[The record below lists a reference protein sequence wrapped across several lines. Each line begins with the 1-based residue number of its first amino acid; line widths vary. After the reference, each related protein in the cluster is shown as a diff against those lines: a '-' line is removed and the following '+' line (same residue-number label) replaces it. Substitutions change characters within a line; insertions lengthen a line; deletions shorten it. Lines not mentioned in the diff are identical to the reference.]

1 MIEFLIRRFVPDWQQ
16 VQRTDVRERYGTL
29 AAAVGILSNIFLCI
43 IKGLIGLFSGSIAVT
58 ADAVNNLS
66 DAGSSVITL
75 LAFKIAGKP
84 ADEEHPYGHAR
95 MEYISG
101 MAVSFIIIL
110 LGLELMGSSFEKI
123 LHPEEVGVSA
133 LTYLVLIVSIA
144 VKLWQ
149 GMFNRN
155 LGKRISSEA
164 LLKNGGE
171 IFRVQQTMQLVA
183 KAYGIPGFQV
193 YVLANGLF
201 VSMQEE
207 GRTITRPVE
216 SGDAAGQEHLFG
228 QEHLA
233 SRAHLA
239 SQVRYVPLSSVHLG
253 RVAAVNNL
261 SREIVAQKYTV
272 EEASRKIEQI
282 DKLPFTSNAVQTLMS
297 GLGAGAFCIL
307 FGGSLL
313 DSAAAFLSGLVLWIF
328 VLFLTARGAN
338 KIMVNIL
345 ASALVT
351 AMGVLFFHLF
361 SFGDSMDMIVIGSIV
376 PLLPGVPLTN
386 SIRDYLNGDYLSGTI
401 RMIDAVLVA
410 CCIALGVG
418 IVLRV
423 FQLVT
428 A

>member
-29 AAAVGILSNIFLCI
+29 AAVVGILSNIFLCI

-149 GMFNRN
+149 GMFNRS

-164 LLKNGGE
+164 LQATAADSLNDVFSTGAVLLSTLVYQFTAIPIDGWVGMLVA
-171 IFRVQQTMQLVA
+171 IFITVSGVKLIMETGSPLLGQAPDPQMVRELEEKITAYDGVIGIHDLQVHNYGPGRVFATVHAEVPANRDILVSHDIIDNIEREVGHEMNLNLVIHMDPVVTDDERLNQLHAQVQQIVVGIDSNLSMHDFRAVFGPTHTNLVFDVVVP
-183 KAYGIPGFQV
+183 PGF
-193 YVLANGLF
+193 
-201 VSMQEE
+201 S
-207 GRTITRPVE
+207 
-216 SGDAAGQEHLFG
+216 
-228 QEHLA
+228 
-233 SRAHLA
+233 
-239 SQVRYVPLSSVHLG
+239 LSDSE
-253 RVAAVNNL
+253 L
-261 SREIVAQKYTV
+261 SR
-272 EEASRKIEQI
+272 RIEQQ
-282 DKLPFTSNAVQTLMS
+282 VQTLGS
-297 GLGAGAFCIL
+297 YFC
-307 FGGSLL
+307 
-313 DSAAAFLSGLVLWIF
+313 
-328 VLFLTARGAN
+328 
-338 KIMVNIL
+338 
-345 ASALVT
+345 
-351 AMGVLFFHLF
+351 
-361 SFGDSMDMIVIGSIV
+361 VITV
-376 PLLPGVPLTN
+376 DHNYAYFPQN
-386 SIRDYLNGDYLSGTI
+386 
-401 RMIDAVLVA
+401 AK
-410 CCIALGVG
+410 
-418 IVLRV
+418 
-423 FQLVT
+423 
-428 A
+428 

>member
-16 VQRTDVRERYGTL
+16 VQHTDVRERYGTL

-164 LLKNGGE
+164 LQATAADSLNDVFSTGAVLLSTLVYQFTAIPIDGWVGMLVA
-171 IFRVQQTMQLVA
+171 IFITISGVKLIMETGSPLLGQAPDPQMVRELEEKITAYDGVIGIHDLQVHNYGPGRVFATVHAEVPANRDILVSHDIIDNIEREVGHEMNLNLVIHMDPVVTDDERLNQLHAQVQQIVAGIDSNLSMHDFRAVFGPTHTNLVFDVVVP
-183 KAYGIPGFQV
+183 PGF
-193 YVLANGLF
+193 
-201 VSMQEE
+201 S
-207 GRTITRPVE
+207 
-216 SGDAAGQEHLFG
+216 
-228 QEHLA
+228 
-233 SRAHLA
+233 
-239 SQVRYVPLSSVHLG
+239 LSDSE
-253 RVAAVNNL
+253 L
-261 SREIVAQKYTV
+261 SR
-272 EEASRKIEQI
+272 RIEQQ
-282 DKLPFTSNAVQTLMS
+282 VQTLGS
-297 GLGAGAFCIL
+297 YFC
-307 FGGSLL
+307 
-313 DSAAAFLSGLVLWIF
+313 
-328 VLFLTARGAN
+328 
-338 KIMVNIL
+338 
-345 ASALVT
+345 
-351 AMGVLFFHLF
+351 
-361 SFGDSMDMIVIGSIV
+361 VITV
-376 PLLPGVPLTN
+376 DHNYAYFPQN
-386 SIRDYLNGDYLSGTI
+386 
-401 RMIDAVLVA
+401 AK
-410 CCIALGVG
+410 
-418 IVLRV
+418 
-423 FQLVT
+423 
-428 A
+428 

>member
-29 AAAVGILSNIFLCI
+29 AAVVGILSNIFLCI

-164 LLKNGGE
+164 LQATAADSLNDVFSTGAVLLSTLVYQFTAIPIDGWVGMLVA
-171 IFRVQQTMQLVA
+171 IFITVSGVKLIMETGSPLLGQAPDPQMVRELEEKITAYDGVIGIHDLQVHNYGPGRVFATVHVEVPANRDILVSHDIIDNIEREVGHEMNLNLVIHMDPVVTDDERLNQLHAQVQQIVAGIDSNLSMHDFRAVFGPTHTNLVFDVVVP
-183 KAYGIPGFQV
+183 PGF
-193 YVLANGLF
+193 
-201 VSMQEE
+201 S
-207 GRTITRPVE
+207 
-216 SGDAAGQEHLFG
+216 
-228 QEHLA
+228 
-233 SRAHLA
+233 
-239 SQVRYVPLSSVHLG
+239 LSDSE
-253 RVAAVNNL
+253 L
-261 SREIVAQKYTV
+261 SR
-272 EEASRKIEQI
+272 RIEQQ
-282 DKLPFTSNAVQTLMS
+282 VQTLGS
-297 GLGAGAFCIL
+297 YFC
-307 FGGSLL
+307 
-313 DSAAAFLSGLVLWIF
+313 
-328 VLFLTARGAN
+328 
-338 KIMVNIL
+338 
-345 ASALVT
+345 
-351 AMGVLFFHLF
+351 
-361 SFGDSMDMIVIGSIV
+361 VITV
-376 PLLPGVPLTN
+376 DHNYAYFPQN
-386 SIRDYLNGDYLSGTI
+386 
-401 RMIDAVLVA
+401 AK
-410 CCIALGVG
+410 
-418 IVLRV
+418 
-423 FQLVT
+423 
-428 A
+428 

>member
-110 LGLELMGSSFEKI
+110 LGLELIGSSFEKI

-164 LLKNGGE
+164 LQATAADSLNDVFSTGAVLLSTLVYQFTAIPIDGWVGMLVA
-171 IFRVQQTMQLVA
+171 IFITVSGVKLIMETGSPLLGQAPDPQMVQELEEKITAYDGVIGIHDLQVHNYGPGRVFATVHAEVPANRDILVSHDIIDNIEREVGHEMNLNLVIHMDPVVTDDERLNQLHAQVQQIVAGIDSNLSMHDFRAVFGPTHTNLVFDVVVP
-183 KAYGIPGFQV
+183 PGF
-193 YVLANGLF
+193 
-201 VSMQEE
+201 S
-207 GRTITRPVE
+207 
-216 SGDAAGQEHLFG
+216 
-228 QEHLA
+228 
-233 SRAHLA
+233 
-239 SQVRYVPLSSVHLG
+239 LSDSE
-253 RVAAVNNL
+253 L
-261 SREIVAQKYTV
+261 SR
-272 EEASRKIEQI
+272 RIEQQ
-282 DKLPFTSNAVQTLMS
+282 VQTLGS
-297 GLGAGAFCIL
+297 YFC
-307 FGGSLL
+307 
-313 DSAAAFLSGLVLWIF
+313 
-328 VLFLTARGAN
+328 
-338 KIMVNIL
+338 
-345 ASALVT
+345 
-351 AMGVLFFHLF
+351 
-361 SFGDSMDMIVIGSIV
+361 VITV
-376 PLLPGVPLTN
+376 DHNYAYFPQN
-386 SIRDYLNGDYLSGTI
+386 
-401 RMIDAVLVA
+401 AK
-410 CCIALGVG
+410 
-418 IVLRV
+418 
-423 FQLVT
+423 
-428 A
+428 

>member
-43 IKGLIGLFSGSIAVT
+43 IKGLIGLFSGSIAIT

-164 LLKNGGE
+164 LQATAADSLNDVFSTGAVLLSTLVYQFTAIPIDGWVGMLVA
-171 IFRVQQTMQLVA
+171 IFITVSGVKLIMETGSPLLGQAPDPQMVRELEEKITAYDGVIGIHDLQVHNYGPGRVFATVHAEVPANRDILVSHDIIDNIEREVGHEMNLNLVIHMDPVVTDDERLNQLHAQVQQIVVGIDSNLSMHDFRAVFGPTHTNLVFDVVVP
-183 KAYGIPGFQV
+183 PGF
-193 YVLANGLF
+193 
-201 VSMQEE
+201 S
-207 GRTITRPVE
+207 
-216 SGDAAGQEHLFG
+216 
-228 QEHLA
+228 
-233 SRAHLA
+233 
-239 SQVRYVPLSSVHLG
+239 LSDSE
-253 RVAAVNNL
+253 L
-261 SREIVAQKYTV
+261 SR
-272 EEASRKIEQI
+272 RIEQQ
-282 DKLPFTSNAVQTLMS
+282 VQTLGS
-297 GLGAGAFCIL
+297 YFC
-307 FGGSLL
+307 
-313 DSAAAFLSGLVLWIF
+313 
-328 VLFLTARGAN
+328 
-338 KIMVNIL
+338 
-345 ASALVT
+345 
-351 AMGVLFFHLF
+351 
-361 SFGDSMDMIVIGSIV
+361 VITV
-376 PLLPGVPLTN
+376 DHNYAYFPQN
-386 SIRDYLNGDYLSGTI
+386 
-401 RMIDAVLVA
+401 AK
-410 CCIALGVG
+410 
-418 IVLRV
+418 
-423 FQLVT
+423 
-428 A
+428 

>member
-43 IKGLIGLFSGSIAVT
+43 IKGLIGLFSGSIAIT

-164 LLKNGGE
+164 LQATAADSLNDVFSTGAVLLSTLVYQFTAIPIDGW
-171 IFRVQQTMQLVA
+171 VGMLVA
-183 KAYGIPGFQV
+183 IFITVSGVKLIMETGSPLLGQAPDPQMVRELEEKITAYDGVIGIHDLQVHNYGPGRVFATVHAEVPANRDILVSHDIIDNIEREVGHEMNLNLVIHMDPVVTDDERLNQLHAQVQLIVAGIDSNLSMHDFRAVFGPTHTNLVFDVVVPPGF
-193 YVLANGLF
+193 
-201 VSMQEE
+201 S
-207 GRTITRPVE
+207 
-216 SGDAAGQEHLFG
+216 
-228 QEHLA
+228 
-233 SRAHLA
+233 
-239 SQVRYVPLSSVHLG
+239 LSDSE
-253 RVAAVNNL
+253 L
-261 SREIVAQKYTV
+261 SR
-272 EEASRKIEQI
+272 RIEQQ
-282 DKLPFTSNAVQTLMS
+282 VQTLGS
-297 GLGAGAFCIL
+297 YFC
-307 FGGSLL
+307 
-313 DSAAAFLSGLVLWIF
+313 
-328 VLFLTARGAN
+328 
-338 KIMVNIL
+338 
-345 ASALVT
+345 
-351 AMGVLFFHLF
+351 
-361 SFGDSMDMIVIGSIV
+361 VITV
-376 PLLPGVPLTN
+376 DHNYAYFPQN
-386 SIRDYLNGDYLSGTI
+386 
-401 RMIDAVLVA
+401 AK
-410 CCIALGVG
+410 
-418 IVLRV
+418 
-423 FQLVT
+423 
-428 A
+428 

>member
-164 LLKNGGE
+164 LQATAADSLNDVFSTGAVLLSTLVYQFTAIPIDGWVGMLVA
-171 IFRVQQTMQLVA
+171 IFITVSGVKLIMETGSPLLGQAPDPQMVRELEEKITAYDGVIGIHDLQVHNYGPGRVFATVHAEVPANRDILVSHDIIDNIEREVGHEMNLNLVIHMDPVVTDDERLNQLHAQVQQIVAGIDSNLSMHDFRAVFGPTHTNLVFDVVVP
-183 KAYGIPGFQV
+183 PGF
-193 YVLANGLF
+193 
-201 VSMQEE
+201 S
-207 GRTITRPVE
+207 
-216 SGDAAGQEHLFG
+216 
-228 QEHLA
+228 
-233 SRAHLA
+233 
-239 SQVRYVPLSSVHLG
+239 LSDSE
-253 RVAAVNNL
+253 L
-261 SREIVAQKYTV
+261 SR
-272 EEASRKIEQI
+272 RIEQQ
-282 DKLPFTSNAVQTLMS
+282 VQTLGS
-297 GLGAGAFCIL
+297 YFC
-307 FGGSLL
+307 
-313 DSAAAFLSGLVLWIF
+313 
-328 VLFLTARGAN
+328 
-338 KIMVNIL
+338 
-345 ASALVT
+345 
-351 AMGVLFFHLF
+351 
-361 SFGDSMDMIVIGSIV
+361 VITV
-376 PLLPGVPLTN
+376 DHNYAYFPQNVK
-386 SIRDYLNGDYLSGTI
+386 
-401 RMIDAVLVA
+401 
-410 CCIALGVG
+410 
-418 IVLRV
+418 
-423 FQLVT
+423 
-428 A
+428 

>member
-1 MIEFLIRRFVPDWQQ
+1 MIEFLIRRFVPDWHQ

-164 LLKNGGE
+164 LQATAADSLNDVFSTGAVLLSTLVYQFTAIPIDGWVGMLVA
-171 IFRVQQTMQLVA
+171 IFITVSGVKLIMETGSPLLGQAPDPQMVRELEEKITAYDGVIGIHDLQVHNYGPGRVFATVHAEVPANRDILVSHDIIDNIEREVGHEMNLNLVIHMDPVVTDDERLNQLHAQVQQIVAGIDSNLSMHDFRAVFGPTHTNLVFDVVVP
-183 KAYGIPGFQV
+183 PGF
-193 YVLANGLF
+193 
-201 VSMQEE
+201 S
-207 GRTITRPVE
+207 
-216 SGDAAGQEHLFG
+216 
-228 QEHLA
+228 
-233 SRAHLA
+233 
-239 SQVRYVPLSSVHLG
+239 LSDSE
-253 RVAAVNNL
+253 L
-261 SREIVAQKYTV
+261 SR
-272 EEASRKIEQI
+272 RIEQQ
-282 DKLPFTSNAVQTLMS
+282 VQTLGS
-297 GLGAGAFCIL
+297 YFC
-307 FGGSLL
+307 
-313 DSAAAFLSGLVLWIF
+313 
-328 VLFLTARGAN
+328 
-338 KIMVNIL
+338 
-345 ASALVT
+345 
-351 AMGVLFFHLF
+351 
-361 SFGDSMDMIVIGSIV
+361 VITV
-376 PLLPGVPLTN
+376 DHNYAYFPQN
-386 SIRDYLNGDYLSGTI
+386 
-401 RMIDAVLVA
+401 AK
-410 CCIALGVG
+410 
-418 IVLRV
+418 
-423 FQLVT
+423 
-428 A
+428 

>member
-164 LLKNGGE
+164 LQATAADSLNDVFSTGAVLLSTLVYQFTAIPIDGWVGMLVA
-171 IFRVQQTMQLVA
+171 IFITVSGVKLIMETGSPLLGQAPDPQMVRELEEKITAYDGVIGIHDLQVHNYGPGRFFATVHAEVPANRDILVSHDIIDNIEREVGHEMNLNLVIHMDPVVTDDERLNQLHAQVQQIVAGIDSNLSMHDFRAVFGPTHTNLVFDVVVP
-183 KAYGIPGFQV
+183 PGF
-193 YVLANGLF
+193 
-201 VSMQEE
+201 S
-207 GRTITRPVE
+207 
-216 SGDAAGQEHLFG
+216 
-228 QEHLA
+228 
-233 SRAHLA
+233 
-239 SQVRYVPLSSVHLG
+239 LSDSE
-253 RVAAVNNL
+253 L
-261 SREIVAQKYTV
+261 SR
-272 EEASRKIEQI
+272 RIEQQ
-282 DKLPFTSNAVQTLMS
+282 VQTLGS
-297 GLGAGAFCIL
+297 YFC
-307 FGGSLL
+307 
-313 DSAAAFLSGLVLWIF
+313 
-328 VLFLTARGAN
+328 
-338 KIMVNIL
+338 
-345 ASALVT
+345 
-351 AMGVLFFHLF
+351 
-361 SFGDSMDMIVIGSIV
+361 VITV
-376 PLLPGVPLTN
+376 DHNYAYFPQN
-386 SIRDYLNGDYLSGTI
+386 
-401 RMIDAVLVA
+401 AK
-410 CCIALGVG
+410 
-418 IVLRV
+418 
-423 FQLVT
+423 
-428 A
+428 

>member
-84 ADEEHPYGHAR
+84 ADKEHPYGHAR

-164 LLKNGGE
+164 LQATAADSLNDVFSTGAVLLSTLVYQFTAIPIDGWVGMLVA
-171 IFRVQQTMQLVA
+171 IFITVSGVKLIMETGSPLLGQAPDPQMVRELEEKITAYDGVIGIHDLQVHNYGPGRVFATVHAEVPANRDILVSHDIIDNIEREVGHEMNLNLVIHMDPVVTDDERLNQLHAQVQQIVAGIDSNLSMHDFRAVFGPTHTNLVFDVVVP
-183 KAYGIPGFQV
+183 PGF
-193 YVLANGLF
+193 
-201 VSMQEE
+201 S
-207 GRTITRPVE
+207 
-216 SGDAAGQEHLFG
+216 
-228 QEHLA
+228 
-233 SRAHLA
+233 
-239 SQVRYVPLSSVHLG
+239 LSDSE
-253 RVAAVNNL
+253 L
-261 SREIVAQKYTV
+261 SR
-272 EEASRKIEQI
+272 RIEQQ
-282 DKLPFTSNAVQTLMS
+282 VQTLGS
-297 GLGAGAFCIL
+297 YFC
-307 FGGSLL
+307 
-313 DSAAAFLSGLVLWIF
+313 
-328 VLFLTARGAN
+328 
-338 KIMVNIL
+338 
-345 ASALVT
+345 
-351 AMGVLFFHLF
+351 
-361 SFGDSMDMIVIGSIV
+361 VITV
-376 PLLPGVPLTN
+376 DHNYAYFPQN
-386 SIRDYLNGDYLSGTI
+386 
-401 RMIDAVLVA
+401 AK
-410 CCIALGVG
+410 
-418 IVLRV
+418 
-423 FQLVT
+423 
-428 A
+428 

>member
-149 GMFNRN
+149 GMFNRS

-164 LLKNGGE
+164 LQATAADSLNDVFSTGAVLLSTLVYQFTASPIDGWVGMLVA
-171 IFRVQQTMQLVA
+171 IFITVSGVKLIMETGSPLLGQAPDPQMVRELEEKITAYDGVIGIHDLQVHNYGPGRVFATVHAEVPANRDILVSHDIIDNIEREVGHEMNLNLVIHMDPVVTDDERLNQLHAQVQQIVAGIDSNLSMHDFRAVFGPTHTNLVFDVVVP
-183 KAYGIPGFQV
+183 PGF
-193 YVLANGLF
+193 
-201 VSMQEE
+201 S
-207 GRTITRPVE
+207 
-216 SGDAAGQEHLFG
+216 
-228 QEHLA
+228 
-233 SRAHLA
+233 
-239 SQVRYVPLSSVHLG
+239 LSDSE
-253 RVAAVNNL
+253 L
-261 SREIVAQKYTV
+261 SR
-272 EEASRKIEQI
+272 RIEQQ
-282 DKLPFTSNAVQTLMS
+282 VQTLGS
-297 GLGAGAFCIL
+297 YFC
-307 FGGSLL
+307 
-313 DSAAAFLSGLVLWIF
+313 
-328 VLFLTARGAN
+328 
-338 KIMVNIL
+338 
-345 ASALVT
+345 
-351 AMGVLFFHLF
+351 
-361 SFGDSMDMIVIGSIV
+361 VITV
-376 PLLPGVPLTN
+376 DHNYAYFPQN
-386 SIRDYLNGDYLSGTI
+386 
-401 RMIDAVLVA
+401 AK
-410 CCIALGVG
+410 
-418 IVLRV
+418 
-423 FQLVT
+423 
-428 A
+428 

>member
-149 GMFNRN
+149 GMFNRS

-164 LLKNGGE
+164 LQATATDSLNDVFSTGAVLLSTLVYQFTAIPIDGWVGMLVA
-171 IFRVQQTMQLVA
+171 IFITVSGVKLIMETGSPLLGQAPDPQMVRELEEKITAYDGVIGIHDLQVHNYGPGRVFATVHAEVPANRDILVSHDIIDNIEREVGHEMNLNLVIHMDPVVTDDERLNQLHAQVQQIVVGIDSNLSMHDFRAVFGPTHTNLVFDVVVP
-183 KAYGIPGFQV
+183 PGF
-193 YVLANGLF
+193 
-201 VSMQEE
+201 S
-207 GRTITRPVE
+207 
-216 SGDAAGQEHLFG
+216 
-228 QEHLA
+228 
-233 SRAHLA
+233 
-239 SQVRYVPLSSVHLG
+239 LSDSE
-253 RVAAVNNL
+253 L
-261 SREIVAQKYTV
+261 SR
-272 EEASRKIEQI
+272 RIEQQ
-282 DKLPFTSNAVQTLMS
+282 VQTLGS
-297 GLGAGAFCIL
+297 YFC
-307 FGGSLL
+307 
-313 DSAAAFLSGLVLWIF
+313 
-328 VLFLTARGAN
+328 
-338 KIMVNIL
+338 
-345 ASALVT
+345 
-351 AMGVLFFHLF
+351 
-361 SFGDSMDMIVIGSIV
+361 VITV
-376 PLLPGVPLTN
+376 DHNYAYFPQN
-386 SIRDYLNGDYLSGTI
+386 
-401 RMIDAVLVA
+401 AK
-410 CCIALGVG
+410 
-418 IVLRV
+418 
-423 FQLVT
+423 
-428 A
+428 

>member
-1 MIEFLIRRFVPDWQQ
+1 MIEFLIRRFIPDWQQ

-164 LLKNGGE
+164 LQATAADSLNDVFSTGAVLLSTLVYQFTAVPIDGWVGMLVA
-171 IFRVQQTMQLVA
+171 IFITVSGVKLIMETGSPLLGQAPDPQMVRELEEKITAYDGVIGIHDLQVHNYGPGRVFATVHVEVPANRDILVSHDIIDNIEREVGHEMNLNLVIHMDPVVTDDERLNQLHAQVQQIVAGIDSNLSMHDFRAVFGPTHTNLVFDVVVP
-183 KAYGIPGFQV
+183 PGF
-193 YVLANGLF
+193 
-201 VSMQEE
+201 S
-207 GRTITRPVE
+207 
-216 SGDAAGQEHLFG
+216 
-228 QEHLA
+228 
-233 SRAHLA
+233 
-239 SQVRYVPLSSVHLG
+239 LSDSE
-253 RVAAVNNL
+253 L
-261 SREIVAQKYTV
+261 SR
-272 EEASRKIEQI
+272 RIEQQ
-282 DKLPFTSNAVQTLMS
+282 VQTLGS
-297 GLGAGAFCIL
+297 YFC
-307 FGGSLL
+307 
-313 DSAAAFLSGLVLWIF
+313 
-328 VLFLTARGAN
+328 
-338 KIMVNIL
+338 
-345 ASALVT
+345 
-351 AMGVLFFHLF
+351 
-361 SFGDSMDMIVIGSIV
+361 VITV
-376 PLLPGVPLTN
+376 DHNYAYFPQN
-386 SIRDYLNGDYLSGTI
+386 
-401 RMIDAVLVA
+401 AK
-410 CCIALGVG
+410 
-418 IVLRV
+418 
-423 FQLVT
+423 
-428 A
+428 

>member
-149 GMFNRN
+149 GMFNRS

-164 LLKNGGE
+164 LQATATDSLNDVFSTGAVLLSTLVYQFTAIPIDGWVGMLVA
-171 IFRVQQTMQLVA
+171 IFITVSGVKLIMETGSPLLGQAPDPQMVRELEEKITAYDGVIGIHDLQVHNYGPGRVFATVHAEVPANRDILVSHDIIDNIEREVGHEMNLNLVIHMDPVVTDDERLNQLHAQVQQIVAGIDSNLSMHDFRAVFGPTHTNLVFDVVVP
-183 KAYGIPGFQV
+183 PGF
-193 YVLANGLF
+193 
-201 VSMQEE
+201 S
-207 GRTITRPVE
+207 
-216 SGDAAGQEHLFG
+216 
-228 QEHLA
+228 
-233 SRAHLA
+233 
-239 SQVRYVPLSSVHLG
+239 LSDSE
-253 RVAAVNNL
+253 L
-261 SREIVAQKYTV
+261 SR
-272 EEASRKIEQI
+272 RIEQQ
-282 DKLPFTSNAVQTLMS
+282 VQTLGS
-297 GLGAGAFCIL
+297 YFC
-307 FGGSLL
+307 
-313 DSAAAFLSGLVLWIF
+313 
-328 VLFLTARGAN
+328 
-338 KIMVNIL
+338 
-345 ASALVT
+345 
-351 AMGVLFFHLF
+351 
-361 SFGDSMDMIVIGSIV
+361 VITV
-376 PLLPGVPLTN
+376 DHNYAYFPQN
-386 SIRDYLNGDYLSGTI
+386 
-401 RMIDAVLVA
+401 AK
-410 CCIALGVG
+410 
-418 IVLRV
+418 
-423 FQLVT
+423 
-428 A
+428 

>member
-110 LGLELMGSSFEKI
+110 LGLELIGSSFEKI

-164 LLKNGGE
+164 LQATAADSLNDVFSTGAVLLSTLVYQFTAIPIDGWVGMLVA
-171 IFRVQQTMQLVA
+171 IFITVSGVKLIMETGSPLLGQAPDPQMVRELEEKITAYDGVIGIHDLQVHNYGPGRVFATVHAEVPANRDILVSHDIIDNIEREVGHEMNLNLVIHMDPVVTDDERLNQLHAQVQQIVVGIDSDLSMHDFRAVFGPTHTNLVFDVVVP
-183 KAYGIPGFQV
+183 PGF
-193 YVLANGLF
+193 
-201 VSMQEE
+201 S
-207 GRTITRPVE
+207 
-216 SGDAAGQEHLFG
+216 
-228 QEHLA
+228 
-233 SRAHLA
+233 
-239 SQVRYVPLSSVHLG
+239 LSDSE
-253 RVAAVNNL
+253 L
-261 SREIVAQKYTV
+261 SR
-272 EEASRKIEQI
+272 RIEQQ
-282 DKLPFTSNAVQTLMS
+282 VQTLGS
-297 GLGAGAFCIL
+297 YFC
-307 FGGSLL
+307 
-313 DSAAAFLSGLVLWIF
+313 
-328 VLFLTARGAN
+328 
-338 KIMVNIL
+338 
-345 ASALVT
+345 
-351 AMGVLFFHLF
+351 
-361 SFGDSMDMIVIGSIV
+361 VITV
-376 PLLPGVPLTN
+376 DHNYAYFPQN
-386 SIRDYLNGDYLSGTI
+386 
-401 RMIDAVLVA
+401 AK
-410 CCIALGVG
+410 
-418 IVLRV
+418 
-423 FQLVT
+423 
-428 A
+428 

>member
-133 LTYLVLIVSIA
+133 PTYLVLIVSIA

-164 LLKNGGE
+164 LQATAADSLNDVFSTGAVLLSTLVYQFTAIPIDGWVGMLVA
-171 IFRVQQTMQLVA
+171 IFITVSGVKLIMETGSPLLGQAPDPQMVRELEEKITAYDGVIGIHDLQVHNYGPGRVFATVHAEVPANRDILVSHDIIDNIEREVGHEMNLNLVIHMDPVVTDDERLNQLHAQVQQIVVGIDSDLSMHDFRAVFGPTHTNLVFDVVVP
-183 KAYGIPGFQV
+183 PGF
-193 YVLANGLF
+193 
-201 VSMQEE
+201 S
-207 GRTITRPVE
+207 
-216 SGDAAGQEHLFG
+216 
-228 QEHLA
+228 
-233 SRAHLA
+233 
-239 SQVRYVPLSSVHLG
+239 LSDSE
-253 RVAAVNNL
+253 L
-261 SREIVAQKYTV
+261 SR
-272 EEASRKIEQI
+272 RIEQQ
-282 DKLPFTSNAVQTLMS
+282 VQTLGS
-297 GLGAGAFCIL
+297 YFC
-307 FGGSLL
+307 
-313 DSAAAFLSGLVLWIF
+313 
-328 VLFLTARGAN
+328 
-338 KIMVNIL
+338 
-345 ASALVT
+345 
-351 AMGVLFFHLF
+351 
-361 SFGDSMDMIVIGSIV
+361 VITV
-376 PLLPGVPLTN
+376 DHNYAYFPQN
-386 SIRDYLNGDYLSGTI
+386 
-401 RMIDAVLVA
+401 AK
-410 CCIALGVG
+410 
-418 IVLRV
+418 
-423 FQLVT
+423 
-428 A
+428 

>member
-84 ADEEHPYGHAR
+84 ADKEHPYGHAR

-164 LLKNGGE
+164 LQATAADSLNDVFSTGAVLLSTLVYQFTAIPIDGWVGMLVA
-171 IFRVQQTMQLVA
+171 IFITVSGVKLIMETGSPLLGQAPDPQMVRELEEKITAYDGVIGIHDLQVHNYGPGRVFATVHAEVPANRDILVSHDIIDNIEREVGHEMNLNLVIHMDPVVTDDERLNQLHAQVQQIVVGIDSDLSMHDFRAVFGPTHTNLVFDVVVP
-183 KAYGIPGFQV
+183 PGF
-193 YVLANGLF
+193 
-201 VSMQEE
+201 S
-207 GRTITRPVE
+207 
-216 SGDAAGQEHLFG
+216 
-228 QEHLA
+228 
-233 SRAHLA
+233 
-239 SQVRYVPLSSVHLG
+239 LSDSE
-253 RVAAVNNL
+253 L
-261 SREIVAQKYTV
+261 SR
-272 EEASRKIEQI
+272 RIEQQ
-282 DKLPFTSNAVQTLMS
+282 VQTLGS
-297 GLGAGAFCIL
+297 YFC
-307 FGGSLL
+307 
-313 DSAAAFLSGLVLWIF
+313 
-328 VLFLTARGAN
+328 
-338 KIMVNIL
+338 
-345 ASALVT
+345 
-351 AMGVLFFHLF
+351 
-361 SFGDSMDMIVIGSIV
+361 VITV
-376 PLLPGVPLTN
+376 DHNYAYFPQN
-386 SIRDYLNGDYLSGTI
+386 
-401 RMIDAVLVA
+401 AK
-410 CCIALGVG
+410 
-418 IVLRV
+418 
-423 FQLVT
+423 
-428 A
+428 

>member
-29 AAAVGILSNIFLCI
+29 AAAVGILSNIFLGI

-164 LLKNGGE
+164 LQATAADSLNDVFSTGAVLLSTLVYQFTAIPIDGWVGMLVA
-171 IFRVQQTMQLVA
+171 IFITVSGVKLIMETGSPLLGQAPDPQMVRELEEKITAYDGVIGIHDLQVHNYGPGRVFATVHAEVPANRDILVSHDIIDNIEREVGHEMNLNLVIHMDPVVTDDERLNQLHAQVQQIVAGIDSNLSMHDFRAVFGPTHTNLVFDVVVP
-183 KAYGIPGFQV
+183 PGF
-193 YVLANGLF
+193 
-201 VSMQEE
+201 S
-207 GRTITRPVE
+207 
-216 SGDAAGQEHLFG
+216 
-228 QEHLA
+228 
-233 SRAHLA
+233 
-239 SQVRYVPLSSVHLG
+239 LSDSE
-253 RVAAVNNL
+253 L
-261 SREIVAQKYTV
+261 SR
-272 EEASRKIEQI
+272 RIEQQ
-282 DKLPFTSNAVQTLMS
+282 VQTLGS
-297 GLGAGAFCIL
+297 YFC
-307 FGGSLL
+307 
-313 DSAAAFLSGLVLWIF
+313 
-328 VLFLTARGAN
+328 
-338 KIMVNIL
+338 
-345 ASALVT
+345 
-351 AMGVLFFHLF
+351 
-361 SFGDSMDMIVIGSIV
+361 VITV
-376 PLLPGVPLTN
+376 DHNYAYFPQN
-386 SIRDYLNGDYLSGTI
+386 
-401 RMIDAVLVA
+401 AK
-410 CCIALGVG
+410 
-418 IVLRV
+418 
-423 FQLVT
+423 
-428 A
+428 

>member
-164 LLKNGGE
+164 LQAIAADSLNDVFSTGAVLLSTLVYQFTAIPIDGWVGMLVA
-171 IFRVQQTMQLVA
+171 IFITVSGVKLIMETGSPLLGQAPDPQMVRELEEKITAYDGVIGIHDLQVHNYGPGRVFATVHAEVPANRDILVSHDIIDNIEREVGHEMNLNLVIHMDPVVTDDERLNQLHAQVQQIVAGIDSNLSMHDFRAVFGPTHTNLVFDVVVP
-183 KAYGIPGFQV
+183 PGF
-193 YVLANGLF
+193 
-201 VSMQEE
+201 S
-207 GRTITRPVE
+207 
-216 SGDAAGQEHLFG
+216 
-228 QEHLA
+228 
-233 SRAHLA
+233 
-239 SQVRYVPLSSVHLG
+239 LSDSE
-253 RVAAVNNL
+253 L
-261 SREIVAQKYTV
+261 SR
-272 EEASRKIEQI
+272 RIEQQ
-282 DKLPFTSNAVQTLMS
+282 VQTLGS
-297 GLGAGAFCIL
+297 YFC
-307 FGGSLL
+307 
-313 DSAAAFLSGLVLWIF
+313 
-328 VLFLTARGAN
+328 
-338 KIMVNIL
+338 
-345 ASALVT
+345 
-351 AMGVLFFHLF
+351 
-361 SFGDSMDMIVIGSIV
+361 VITV
-376 PLLPGVPLTN
+376 DHNYAYFPQN
-386 SIRDYLNGDYLSGTI
+386 
-401 RMIDAVLVA
+401 AK
-410 CCIALGVG
+410 
-418 IVLRV
+418 
-423 FQLVT
+423 
-428 A
+428 

>member
-29 AAAVGILSNIFLCI
+29 AAVVGILSNIFLCI

-149 GMFNRN
+149 GMFNRS

-164 LLKNGGE
+164 LQATAADSLNDVFSTGAVLLSTLVYQFTAIPIDGWVGMLVA
-171 IFRVQQTMQLVA
+171 IFITVSGVKLIMETGSPLLGQAPDPQMVRELEEKITAYDGVIGIHDLQVHNYGPGRVFATVHAEVPANRDILVSHDIIDNIEREVGHEMNLNLVIHMDPVVTDDERLNQLHAQVQQIVAGIDSNLSMHDFRAVFGPTHTNLVFDVVVP
-183 KAYGIPGFQV
+183 PGF
-193 YVLANGLF
+193 
-201 VSMQEE
+201 S
-207 GRTITRPVE
+207 
-216 SGDAAGQEHLFG
+216 
-228 QEHLA
+228 
-233 SRAHLA
+233 
-239 SQVRYVPLSSVHLG
+239 LSDSE
-253 RVAAVNNL
+253 L
-261 SREIVAQKYTV
+261 SR
-272 EEASRKIEQI
+272 RIEQQ
-282 DKLPFTSNAVQTLMS
+282 VQTLGS
-297 GLGAGAFCIL
+297 YFC
-307 FGGSLL
+307 
-313 DSAAAFLSGLVLWIF
+313 
-328 VLFLTARGAN
+328 
-338 KIMVNIL
+338 
-345 ASALVT
+345 
-351 AMGVLFFHLF
+351 
-361 SFGDSMDMIVIGSIV
+361 VITV
-376 PLLPGVPLTN
+376 DHNYAYFPQN
-386 SIRDYLNGDYLSGTI
+386 
-401 RMIDAVLVA
+401 AK
-410 CCIALGVG
+410 
-418 IVLRV
+418 
-423 FQLVT
+423 
-428 A
+428 

>member
-164 LLKNGGE
+164 LQATAADSLNDVFSTGAVLLSTLVYQFTAVPIDGWVGMLVA
-171 IFRVQQTMQLVA
+171 IFITVSGVKLIMETGSPLLGQAPDPQMVRELEEKITAYDGVIGIHDLQVHNYGPGRVFATVHAEVPANRDILVSHDIIDNIEREVGHEMNLNLVIHMDPVVTDDERLNQLHAQVQQIVVGIDSNLSMHDFRAVFGPTHTNLVFDVVVP
-183 KAYGIPGFQV
+183 PGF
-193 YVLANGLF
+193 
-201 VSMQEE
+201 S
-207 GRTITRPVE
+207 
-216 SGDAAGQEHLFG
+216 
-228 QEHLA
+228 
-233 SRAHLA
+233 
-239 SQVRYVPLSSVHLG
+239 LSDSE
-253 RVAAVNNL
+253 L
-261 SREIVAQKYTV
+261 SR
-272 EEASRKIEQI
+272 RIEQQ
-282 DKLPFTSNAVQTLMS
+282 VQTLGS
-297 GLGAGAFCIL
+297 YFC
-307 FGGSLL
+307 
-313 DSAAAFLSGLVLWIF
+313 
-328 VLFLTARGAN
+328 
-338 KIMVNIL
+338 
-345 ASALVT
+345 
-351 AMGVLFFHLF
+351 
-361 SFGDSMDMIVIGSIV
+361 VITV
-376 PLLPGVPLTN
+376 DHNYAYFPQN
-386 SIRDYLNGDYLSGTI
+386 
-401 RMIDAVLVA
+401 AK
-410 CCIALGVG
+410 
-418 IVLRV
+418 
-423 FQLVT
+423 
-428 A
+428 

>member
-164 LLKNGGE
+164 LQATAADSLNDVFSTGAVLLSTLVYQFTAIPIDGWVGMLVA
-171 IFRVQQTMQLVA
+171 IFITVSGVKLIMETGSPLLGQAPDPQMVRELEEKITAYDGVIGIHDLQVHNYGPGRVFATVHVEVPANRDILVSHDIIDNIEREVGHEMNLNLVIHMDPVVTDDERLNQLHAQVQQIVAGIDSNLSMHDFRAVFGPTHTNLVFDVVVP
-183 KAYGIPGFQV
+183 PGF
-193 YVLANGLF
+193 
-201 VSMQEE
+201 S
-207 GRTITRPVE
+207 
-216 SGDAAGQEHLFG
+216 
-228 QEHLA
+228 
-233 SRAHLA
+233 
-239 SQVRYVPLSSVHLG
+239 LSDSE
-253 RVAAVNNL
+253 L
-261 SREIVAQKYTV
+261 SR
-272 EEASRKIEQI
+272 RIEQQ
-282 DKLPFTSNAVQTLMS
+282 VQTLGS
-297 GLGAGAFCIL
+297 YFC
-307 FGGSLL
+307 
-313 DSAAAFLSGLVLWIF
+313 
-328 VLFLTARGAN
+328 
-338 KIMVNIL
+338 
-345 ASALVT
+345 
-351 AMGVLFFHLF
+351 
-361 SFGDSMDMIVIGSIV
+361 VITV
-376 PLLPGVPLTN
+376 DHNYAYFPQN
-386 SIRDYLNGDYLSGTI
+386 
-401 RMIDAVLVA
+401 AK
-410 CCIALGVG
+410 
-418 IVLRV
+418 
-423 FQLVT
+423 
-428 A
+428 

>member
-149 GMFNRN
+149 GMFNRS

-164 LLKNGGE
+164 LQATAADSLNDVFSTGAVLLSTLVYQFTAIPIDGW
-171 IFRVQQTMQLVA
+171 VGMLVA
-183 KAYGIPGFQV
+183 IFITVSGVKLIMETGSPLLGQAPDPQMVRELEEKITAYDGVIGIHDLQVHNYGPGRVFATVHAEVPANRDILVSHDIIDNIEREVGHEMNLNLVIHMDPVVTDDERLNQLHAQVQLIVAGIDSNLSMHDFRAVFGPTHTNLVFDVVVPPGF
-193 YVLANGLF
+193 
-201 VSMQEE
+201 S
-207 GRTITRPVE
+207 
-216 SGDAAGQEHLFG
+216 
-228 QEHLA
+228 
-233 SRAHLA
+233 
-239 SQVRYVPLSSVHLG
+239 LSDSE
-253 RVAAVNNL
+253 L
-261 SREIVAQKYTV
+261 SR
-272 EEASRKIEQI
+272 RIEQQ
-282 DKLPFTSNAVQTLMS
+282 VQTLGS
-297 GLGAGAFCIL
+297 YFC
-307 FGGSLL
+307 
-313 DSAAAFLSGLVLWIF
+313 
-328 VLFLTARGAN
+328 
-338 KIMVNIL
+338 
-345 ASALVT
+345 
-351 AMGVLFFHLF
+351 
-361 SFGDSMDMIVIGSIV
+361 VITV
-376 PLLPGVPLTN
+376 DHNYAYFPQN
-386 SIRDYLNGDYLSGTI
+386 
-401 RMIDAVLVA
+401 AK
-410 CCIALGVG
+410 
-418 IVLRV
+418 
-423 FQLVT
+423 
-428 A
+428 

>member
-16 VQRTDVRERYGTL
+16 VQRTDVREHYGTL

-149 GMFNRN
+149 GMFNRS

-164 LLKNGGE
+164 LQATAADSLNDVFSTGAVLLSTLVYQFTAIPIDGWVGMLVP
-171 IFRVQQTMQLVA
+171 IFITVSGVKLIMETGSPLLGQAPDPQMVRELEEKITAYDGVIGIHDLQVHNYGPGRVFATVHAEVPANRDILVSHDIIDNIEREVSHEMNLNLVIHMDPVVTDDERLNQLHAQVQQIVVGIDSNLSMHDFRAVFGPTHTNLVFDVVVP
-183 KAYGIPGFQV
+183 PGF
-193 YVLANGLF
+193 
-201 VSMQEE
+201 S
-207 GRTITRPVE
+207 
-216 SGDAAGQEHLFG
+216 
-228 QEHLA
+228 
-233 SRAHLA
+233 
-239 SQVRYVPLSSVHLG
+239 LSDSE
-253 RVAAVNNL
+253 L
-261 SREIVAQKYTV
+261 SR
-272 EEASRKIEQI
+272 RIEQQ
-282 DKLPFTSNAVQTLMS
+282 VQTLGS
-297 GLGAGAFCIL
+297 YFC
-307 FGGSLL
+307 
-313 DSAAAFLSGLVLWIF
+313 
-328 VLFLTARGAN
+328 
-338 KIMVNIL
+338 
-345 ASALVT
+345 
-351 AMGVLFFHLF
+351 
-361 SFGDSMDMIVIGSIV
+361 VITV
-376 PLLPGVPLTN
+376 DHNYAYFPQN
-386 SIRDYLNGDYLSGTI
+386 
-401 RMIDAVLVA
+401 AK
-410 CCIALGVG
+410 
-418 IVLRV
+418 
-423 FQLVT
+423 
-428 A
+428 

>member
-164 LLKNGGE
+164 LQATAADSLNDVFSTGAVLLSTLVYQFTAIPIDGW
-171 IFRVQQTMQLVA
+171 VGMLVA
-183 KAYGIPGFQV
+183 IFITVSGVKLIMETGSPLLGQAPDPQMVRELEEKITAYDGVIGIHDLQVHNYGPGRVFATVHAEVPANRDILVSHDIIDNIEREVGHEMNLNLVIHMDPVVTDDERLNQLHAQVQLIVAGIDSNLSMHDFRAVFGPTHTNLVFDVVVPPGF
-193 YVLANGLF
+193 
-201 VSMQEE
+201 S
-207 GRTITRPVE
+207 
-216 SGDAAGQEHLFG
+216 
-228 QEHLA
+228 
-233 SRAHLA
+233 
-239 SQVRYVPLSSVHLG
+239 LSDSE
-253 RVAAVNNL
+253 L
-261 SREIVAQKYTV
+261 SR
-272 EEASRKIEQI
+272 RIEQQ
-282 DKLPFTSNAVQTLMS
+282 VQTLGS
-297 GLGAGAFCIL
+297 YFCVITV
-307 FGGSLL
+307 
-313 DSAAAFLSGLVLWIF
+313 DHNY
-328 VLFLTARGAN
+328 AN
-338 KIMVNIL
+338 FPQNAK
-345 ASALVT
+345 
-351 AMGVLFFHLF
+351 
-361 SFGDSMDMIVIGSIV
+361 
-376 PLLPGVPLTN
+376 
-386 SIRDYLNGDYLSGTI
+386 
-401 RMIDAVLVA
+401 
-410 CCIALGVG
+410 
-418 IVLRV
+418 
-423 FQLVT
+423 
-428 A
+428 

>member
-29 AAAVGILSNIFLCI
+29 AAVVGILSNIFLCI

-149 GMFNRN
+149 GMFNRS

-164 LLKNGGE
+164 LQAIAADSLNDVFSTGAVLLSTLVYQFTAIPIDGWVGMLVA
-171 IFRVQQTMQLVA
+171 IFITVSGVKLIMETGSPLLGQAPDPQMVRELEEKITAYDGVIGIHDLQVHNYGPGRVFATVHAEVPANRDILVSHDIIDNIEREVGHEMNLNLVIHMDPVVTDDERLNQLHAQVQQIVAGIDSNLSMHDFRAVFGPTHTNLVFDVVVP
-183 KAYGIPGFQV
+183 PGF
-193 YVLANGLF
+193 
-201 VSMQEE
+201 S
-207 GRTITRPVE
+207 
-216 SGDAAGQEHLFG
+216 
-228 QEHLA
+228 
-233 SRAHLA
+233 
-239 SQVRYVPLSSVHLG
+239 LSDSE
-253 RVAAVNNL
+253 L
-261 SREIVAQKYTV
+261 SR
-272 EEASRKIEQI
+272 RIEQQ
-282 DKLPFTSNAVQTLMS
+282 VQTLGS
-297 GLGAGAFCIL
+297 YFC
-307 FGGSLL
+307 
-313 DSAAAFLSGLVLWIF
+313 
-328 VLFLTARGAN
+328 
-338 KIMVNIL
+338 
-345 ASALVT
+345 
-351 AMGVLFFHLF
+351 
-361 SFGDSMDMIVIGSIV
+361 VITV
-376 PLLPGVPLTN
+376 DHNYAYFPQN
-386 SIRDYLNGDYLSGTI
+386 
-401 RMIDAVLVA
+401 AK
-410 CCIALGVG
+410 
-418 IVLRV
+418 
-423 FQLVT
+423 
-428 A
+428 

>member
-164 LLKNGGE
+164 LQATAADSLNDVFSTGAVLLSTLVYQFTAIPIDGW
-171 IFRVQQTMQLVA
+171 VGMLVA
-183 KAYGIPGFQV
+183 IFITVSGVKLIMETGSPLLGQAPDPQMVRELEEKITAYDGVIGIHDLQVHNYGPGRVFATVHVEVPANRDILVSHDIIDNIEREVGHEMNLNLVIHMDPVVTDDERLNQLHAQVQLIVAGIDSNLSMHDFRAVFGPTHTNLVFDVVVPPGF
-193 YVLANGLF
+193 
-201 VSMQEE
+201 S
-207 GRTITRPVE
+207 
-216 SGDAAGQEHLFG
+216 
-228 QEHLA
+228 
-233 SRAHLA
+233 
-239 SQVRYVPLSSVHLG
+239 LSDSE
-253 RVAAVNNL
+253 L
-261 SREIVAQKYTV
+261 SR
-272 EEASRKIEQI
+272 RIEQQ
-282 DKLPFTSNAVQTLMS
+282 VQTLGS
-297 GLGAGAFCIL
+297 YFC
-307 FGGSLL
+307 
-313 DSAAAFLSGLVLWIF
+313 
-328 VLFLTARGAN
+328 
-338 KIMVNIL
+338 
-345 ASALVT
+345 
-351 AMGVLFFHLF
+351 
-361 SFGDSMDMIVIGSIV
+361 VITV
-376 PLLPGVPLTN
+376 DHNYAYFPQN
-386 SIRDYLNGDYLSGTI
+386 
-401 RMIDAVLVA
+401 AK
-410 CCIALGVG
+410 
-418 IVLRV
+418 
-423 FQLVT
+423 
-428 A
+428 